1 MTSQK
6 KPTSDKKTAFDAETV
21 FVDTNGNKWNVSAEF
36 KSSNGR
42 TYISAISISPV
53 KGSTPLTRQV
63 LRDIEIN
70 KLFKEKIAPEVKH
83 FSRTRRNLQSKSAH
97 QGRAHTDKDLETVA
111 EIYMSAFR
119 AHQPV
124 RQSVADTLGISI
136 STAEKRISASRRKG
150 FIPTE
155 NKEDK

>member
-6 KPTSDKKTAFDAETV
+6 KPISDKKIAFEAETV

-42 TYISAISISPV
+42 PYISAISISPTR
-53 KGSTPLTRQV
+53 GSTPLTRRV
-63 LRDIEIN
+63 LRDIEVN
-70 KLFKEKIAPEVKH
+70 KLFKEEIAHEVKH
-83 FSRTRRNLQSKSAH
+83 FLRTRRNLQSKSAH
-97 QGRAHTDKDLETVA
+97 QGRAHTDKELKTVA

-124 RQSVADTLGISI
+124 RRAVADTLGISV
-136 STAEKRISASRRKG
+136 STAEKRITAARRKG